1 MKQIY
6 SIVRVEYNACYLSTD
21 VINSY
26 ESFED
31 AKDDFLE
38 IILEDF
44 NYLKDDLE
52 EEGKTLYEFVN
63 ENFID
68 EKNWSYDNY
77 STIVVYSIHSS
88 EMVLK

>member
-6 SIVRVEYNACYLSTD
+6 SIVRVEYNSCYLSTD

-44 NYLKDDLE
+44 NYLKDDFE

-68 EKNWSYDNY
+68 EKKWSYDNY